1 MIIVN
6 ISPEY
11 KYSKVS
17 YKSPRDLN
25 TILGFAQ
32 GAWRKMSTAEKM
44 REVISKYKI
53 FRHDPVHQRP
63 SIGISSKRNRIH
75 RARKCSGGRG

>member
-1 MIIVN
+1 MN
-6 ISPEY
+6 TSPEY

-32 GAWRKMSTAEKM
+32 GVWRKMSTAEKM
-44 REVISKYKI
+44 RIKI
-53 FRHDPVHQRP
+53 N
-63 SIGISSKRNRIH
+63 K
-75 RARKCSGGRG
+75 

>member
-32 GAWRKMSTAEKM
+32 GAWRKMSMAEKM
-44 REVISKYKI
+44 REVIS
-53 FRHDPVHQRP
+53 R
-63 SIGISSKRNRIH
+63 
-75 RARKCSGGRG
+75 

>member
-1 MIIVN
+1 MN

-32 GAWRKMSTAEKM
+32 GAWSTAEKM
-44 REVISKYKI
+44 RIKI
-53 FRHDPVHQRP
+53 N
-63 SIGISSKRNRIH
+63 K
-75 RARKCSGGRG
+75 

>member
-11 KYSKVS
+11 KYSKES

-25 TILGFAQ
+25 TILGFVQ
-32 GAWRKMSTAEKM
+32 GVEKDEHG
-44 REVISKYKI
+44 REDES
-53 FRHDPVHQRP
+53 
-63 SIGISSKRNRIH
+63 
-75 RARKCSGGRG
+75 